1 MTDADMI
8 QSLTLRRDF
17 LTTRIEKAER
27 EGRNLSHDKRE
38 AAALTKI
45 IGFYHEV
52 LRRQAHE

>member
-1 MTDADMI
+1 MNDADMI
-8 QSLTLRRDF
+8 ASLTLRRDF

-45 IGFYHEV
+45 LKFFHDV
-52 LRRQAHE
+52 LRRQL

>member
-38 AAALTKI
+38 AAALTKV

-52 LRRQAHE
+52 MRRQL

>member
-8 QSLTLRRDF
+8 ASLMLRRDF
-17 LTTRIEKAER
+17 LTTRIEKAAR

-45 IGFYHEV
+45 IGFWHEV
-52 LRRQAHE
+52 MRRQL

>member
-1 MTDADMI
+1 MTDSQMI
-8 QSLTLRRDF
+8 ESLTLRRDF

-45 IGFYHEV
+45 IGFWHEV
-52 LRRQAHE
+52 TRRQLL